1 MVDTNTSWGP
11 LAVLGG
17 IVFIISVAT
26 VGAFLLGLAGGVVGY
41 SVVFVLNELFA
52 WGLPYGEAVM
62 FGAIV
67 AILSGG
73 SSYERG
79 D

>member
-1 MVDTNTSWGP
+1 MVETNTSWGP
-11 LAVLGG
+11 LAVVGG
-17 IVFIISVAT
+17 IVFIISAVT
-26 VGAFLLGLAGGVVGY
+26 VGVFLLGLAGAAVGY
-41 SVVFVLNELFA
+41 SVAFVLNELFA
-52 WGLPYGEAVM
+52 WGLPYSDAVM